1 MCGVAGRLKAYFYKT
16 DTEFVTVSLAD
27 SGGCVAKY
35 TCQENSWQLAE
46 ESRLYTA
53 AADCERLD
61 CWQELVEQAA
71 LTISRKG
78 WQAIPLLYIVP
89 EKEQLSYALNLPPG
103 LTREQQQEAAYWEL
117 DDKLLAQGLS
127 AENFACVCSSNEAAG
142 SSCTITGVSKGY
154 LREVETAFSQAELY
168 LADIVPAL
176 GVMAYLNSSQR
187 EQAGFKGRSGAGWA
201 VKHVLKAWLIFW
213 LMVGIVVL
221 SADLIHYRQAAVMA
235 EKQQNELALLA
246 TEEQEMQSL
255 TALAADI
262 AAREKKIQIIN
273 QQAMPW
279 YSLLVHLGTHTV
291 AGVALMGVNVSADGK
306 LCLEGQAVNYD
317 CLAEFVGRCEEDRDF
332 FTQGITLTDSA
343 VVKGS
348 SMEPDKVKFSV
359 SVMNWESKKDGQN
372 PDETKNMQ

>member
-1 MCGVAGRLKAYFYKT
+1 
-16 DTEFVTVSLAD
+16 
-27 SGGCVAKY
+27 
-35 TCQENSWQLAE
+35 
-46 ESRLYTA
+46 
-53 AADCERLD
+53 
-61 CWQELVEQAA
+61 
-71 LTISRKG
+71 
-78 WQAIPLLYIVP
+78 
-89 EKEQLSYALNLPPG
+89 
-103 LTREQQQEAAYWEL
+103 
-117 DDKLLAQGLS
+117 
-127 AENFACVCSSNEAAG
+127 
-142 SSCTITGVSKGY
+142 
-154 LREVETAFSQAELY
+154 
-168 LADIVPAL
+168 
-176 GVMAYLNSSQR
+176 
-187 EQAGFKGRSGAGWA
+187 
-201 VKHVLKAWLIFW
+201 
-213 LMVGIVVL
+213 
-221 SADLIHYRQAAVMA
+221 
-235 EKQQNELALLA
+235 
-246 TEEQEMQSL
+246 MQSL

-343 VVKGS
+343 MVKGS